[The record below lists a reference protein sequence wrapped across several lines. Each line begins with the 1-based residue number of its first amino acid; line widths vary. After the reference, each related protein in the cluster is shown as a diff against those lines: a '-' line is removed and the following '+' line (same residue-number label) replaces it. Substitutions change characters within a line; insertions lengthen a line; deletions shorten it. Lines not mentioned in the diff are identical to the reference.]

1 MLSTALIALLVAAG
15 ACLYLGRRLASLQ
28 AETAAVRRRA
38 DLVEARFAAATL
50 GSFDLSDKAAGA
62 SPGLVAGLDLGAA
75 TVGDT
80 APGSLE
86 AVLALFADS
95 DRQSLA
101 DAIET
106 LEREGEGF
114 RLVLKPK
121 QGPDAVSVS
130 GACFDGPGGAEDRS
144 AFLWF
149 QDLGEEV
156 TRFERAEAERSL
168 REALLDTLPVPVWL
182 RDQTLKLSYC
192 NAAYAGAV
200 DRERETAV
208 ADSIELLDQAQGA
221 PGQDLAR
228 KAREAGAAVTASHH
242 AVIGG
247 ARRWMAVEERPFG
260 ADGLVGLAIDRTDS
274 EELKTELSRHIDAHS
289 EVLDNLASGIA
300 IFGQDMRLK
309 FYNGAY
315 ARMFH
320 LDEDFLATEP
330 HLNDV
335 HEALRERRQ
344 IPESADF
351 PKFKKERLRAFQT
364 LIAPLEELQHLPDG
378 STIRTVV
385 APHPFGGV
393 LSICEDVTDRLALER
408 SYNTLIAVRQ
418 ETLDNLFEGVA
429 VFGSDGRLKLHNPAY
444 ARIWE
449 LPAES
454 LQNEPHVRDLLPQ
467 LRRFYPIKD
476 KSWPEA
482 AERMAVQVT
491 EAEPRGGRFERGD
504 GTVLDWSQVPLP
516 DGASLFTYFDV
527 TDSTRV
533 ERALRERAEA
543 LETTDRLKSEFIANV
558 SYELRTPLNAIIGFA
573 EILEKQLFGELN
585 DRQLDYARA
594 IVESSERLISLIND
608 ILDLATIEAG
618 YLQLELESI
627 DIREL
632 LNSIFT
638 LGHERARS
646 RGLELALDCEEDVG
660 AVVADP
666 RRLKQALF
674 NLLSNAFKFTPE
686 GGSVTVSAVRD
697 NGELLLSVADT
708 GVGIPVEEHGRVFDK
723 FIRGP
728 GNPRQA
734 GAGLGLSLVRS
745 LIELHGGQVE
755 LVSEPD
761 RGTKVTCRIPVE
773 RTLQAVEPPAD
784 ARQA

>member
-28 AETAAVRRRA
+28 AETSAIRRRA
-38 DLVEARFAAATL
+38 ALAEARFAAATL
-50 GSFDLSDKAAGA
+50 GSFDLSDKTAGA
-62 SPGLVAGLDLGAA
+62 SPGLVTGLGLEGAMAGDP
-75 TVGDT
+75 

-86 AVLALFADS
+86 AVLAFFAES
-95 DRQSLA
+95 DRQSLTE
-101 DAIET
+101 AIET

-121 QGPDAVSVS
+121 HGPAAVSVS
-130 GACFDGPGGAEDRS
+130 GARLDGPDGAADRS

-149 QDLGEEV
+149 EDLGEEV

-168 REALLDTLPVPVWL
+168 REALLDALPIPVWL
-182 RDQTLKLSYC
+182 RDHSLKLSYC

-208 ADSIELLDQAQGA
+208 ADSVELLDQAQGE

-260 ADGLVGLAIDRTDS
+260 HDGLLGLAIDRTDA
-274 EELKTELSRHIDAHS
+274 EELKSEVSRHIDAHS

-476 KSWPEA
+476 KSWPET

-491 EAEPRGGRFERGD
+491 EAEPRSGRFERSD
-504 GTVLDWSQVPLP
+504 GMVLEWSQVPLP

-585 DRQLDYARA
+585 DRQLEYARA

-686 GGSVTVSAVRD
+686 GGSVTVSAVRQ

-745 LIELHGGQVE
+745 LVELHGGRIE
-755 LVSEPD
+755 LASELD
-761 RGTKVTCRIPVE
+761 RGTKVTCRIPLE
-773 RTLQAVEPPAD
+773 PPLPAVEAPAD

>member
-1 MLSTALIALLVAAG
+1 MLPTALIALLVAAG

-28 AETAAVRRRA
+28 EESGAIRRQAAIA
-38 DLVEARFAAATL
+38 EARLAAATL

-62 SPGLVAGLDLGAA
+62 SPGLIAGLGLEGAPA
-75 TVGDT
+75 DGHGPD
-80 APGSLE
+80 SLE
-86 AVLALFADS
+86 AVLAILADS
-95 DRQSLA
+95 ERQSLTA
-101 DAIET
+101 AIEA
-106 LEREGEGF
+106 LERAGDGF
-114 RLVLKPK
+114 RLVLKPER
-121 QGPDAVSVS
+121 GPAAVSVS
-130 GACFDGPGGAEDRS
+130 GVRFDGPDGDAERS

-149 QDLGEEV
+149 QDVGEDV
-156 TRFERAEAERSL
+156 TRLERAEAERSL
-168 REALLDTLPVPVWL
+168 REALLDSLPVPVWL
-182 RDQTLKLSYC
+182 RDDSLELSYC

-200 DRERETAV
+200 DRERESAV
-208 ADSIELLDQAQGA
+208 ADSVELLDQAQGA
-221 PGQDLAR
+221 PGLALAR
-228 KAREAGAAVTASHH
+228 RAREGGAAVSESHH
-242 AVIGG
+242 AVVGG
-247 ARRWMAVEERPFG
+247 ERRLMAVEERPFG
-260 ADGLVGLAIDRTDS
+260 DQGLVGLAIDRTDV
-274 EELKTELSRHIDAHS
+274 EELQSELSRHIDAHS

-320 LDEDFLATEP
+320 LDEDFLASEP

-364 LIAPLEELQHLPDG
+364 LIEPLEELQHLPDG

-429 VFGSDGRLKLHNPAY
+429 VFGSDGRLKLHNPAF

-449 LPAES
+449 LSAES

-467 LRRFYPIKD
+467 LRRFYPIRD
-476 KSWPEA
+476 DSWPEA
-482 AERMAVQVT
+482 EERMAVQVT
-491 EAEPRGGRFERGD
+491 EAEPRSGRLERSD
-504 GTVLDWSQVPLP
+504 GMVLDWSQVPLP

-745 LIELHGGQVE
+745 LIELHGGRIE
-755 LVSEPD
+755 LASELD

-773 RTLQAVEPPAD
+773 PPLLAVEAPAD
-784 ARQA
+784 VRQA